1 MGLRRF
7 KRQIA
12 RERMRTMQITNMNR
26 KALTVADGK
35 IVRGDSPFSRLWR
48 DFTDPKSEAYRSWHN
63 RSLQLEAERVMKM
76 RREGKA

>member
-12 RERMRTMQITNMNR
+12 WERMKTMQITNMNR
-26 KALTVADGK
+26 KAVTVADGK

-48 DFTDPKSEAYRSWHN
+48 DFMDPKSDAYKAWHK